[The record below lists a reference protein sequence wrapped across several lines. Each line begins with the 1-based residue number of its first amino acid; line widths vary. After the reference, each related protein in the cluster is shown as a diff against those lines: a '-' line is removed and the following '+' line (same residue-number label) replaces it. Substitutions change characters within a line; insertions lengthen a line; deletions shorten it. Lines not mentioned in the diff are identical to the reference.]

1 MEELKKVSYE
11 AGVTTH
17 TDVRNAINDNI
28 DKETKNFGILEKI
41 PYVIA
46 KGDTITGFSKES
58 AKAKMEELGVKALY
72 HIQGTCDSEGIL
84 NKDGIIPELIMVKWY
99 YDENGDVVSE
109 SNNYGTRVA
118 IWDIESDFSSA
129 ISQYVRM
136 YTGSLVFLAMNVRFA
151 PVVKIGSMNS
161 EDSEGKKMVGIGTF
175 TWDSDGNGVLRLATG
190 TKTIKKEYTVDGATN
205 SLQLKS
211 ITPKKSGYDV
221 IDDITDEE
229 YKALKDSIKTAQV
242 TGTDAKNLANTAQ
255 QTANEVARIQ
265 ALTPSGTIPFDTVH
279 EDGLTLESLDYDLEP
294 VDLDADV
301 VLGVT
306 VELYPSA
313 TTGDKMRAK
322 GVFVANLTLKGTP
335 SSRRALNWKA
345 SAKYGVQ
352 DSRQYNN
359 ATRTGDATGYITDEN
374 FGQNGGIVHGNL
386 FWCKADKKV
395 YHYTTSTT
403 NNYGVFVEP
412 DAGQALKDAEE
423 AKNLSKKTPYYI
435 NVKDILQEGG
445 SIYDTDKVKSK
456 LQELGVDSIF
466 SIKGAYSESVIV
478 GSNTMQK
485 EIIITRYY
493 LNEDGEVKSEQ
504 IAFGTRVRL
513 TDIESDFTGPISDY
527 VKQLVFNDLVPF
539 AIDRC
544 APVYVTTKDGVAGI
558 GSFTWDSKGTGVLK
572 ISSIGKDYIK
582 YYDTKEV
589 TLKLTSITPRST
601 GWDVIVDSAED
612 FMKSMFLQFDEV
624 QSPIEMASDNSMGYD
639 IADPDAADSG
649 ITKANI
655 ILAQTVTYNG
665 GTRAKGTFV
674 AQFTTSS
681 GTKYALNWKHSSKLG
696 LADSRYYNNA
706 GANPFTSGTETDPT
720 KYISDDA
727 TFKSTEFRG
736 IRGENTYLCKGT
748 GAVYV
753 RDTQSTE
760 WYKIV
765 IDPSKWVETN

>member
-1 MEELKKVSYE
+1 MEELKKINYE

-17 TDVRNAINDNI
+17 TDVREAINANV
-28 DKETKNFGILEKI
+28 ESQNKNNKSYDESI
-41 PYVIA
+41 
-46 KGDTITGFSKES
+46 TSITG
-58 AKAKMEELGVKALY
+58 ELG
-72 HIQGTCDSEGIL
+72 IMNEGIQQNQNDIAL
-84 NKDGIIPELIMVKWY
+84 NSQSIRTLN
-99 YDENGDVVSE
+99 ENMTKVQSDV
-109 SNNYGTRVA
+109 
-118 IWDIESDFSSA
+118 SSA
-129 ISQYVRM
+129 Q
-136 YTGSLVFLAMNVRFA
+136 
-151 PVVKIGSMNS
+151 
-161 EDSEGKKMVGIGTF
+161 EDADNAQAAAE
-175 TWDSDGNGVLRLATG
+175 
-190 TKTIKKEYTVDGATN
+190 
-205 SLQLKS
+205 
-211 ITPKKSGYDV
+211 
-221 IDDITDEE
+221 
-229 YKALKDSIKTAQV
+229 TAQA
-242 TGTDAKNLANTAQ
+242 TGTDAKNTANTAQ

-265 ALTPSGTIPFDTVH
+265 ALTQSGTIPFDTVH
-279 EDGLTLESLDYDLEP
+279 EDGLTLESLDYDLDP

-313 TTGDKMRAK
+313 STEDKMRAK

-403 NNYGVFVEP
+403 NNYGVFVNPADNDVLMKGYKFVGIITDNDIRNNIDSILQKNGNQPIWGLSQAYYESDESP
-412 DAGQALKDAEE
+412 EYSGNVFVSVDKDKKVKYYSTADFVSIDNIEDIDNEIVGKYIEKITWMGYGLLAGFRVLV
-423 AKNLSKKTPYYI
+423 LSGDVAGNGILIPNYITQKWLLIVFTYEGIVYKYYNI
-435 NVKDILQEGG
+435 VGDTGISPVKQGYDILP
-445 SIYDTDKVKSK
+445 
-456 LQELGVDSIF
+456 
-466 SIKGAYSESVIV
+466 YS
-478 GSNTMQK
+478 Q
-485 EIIITRYY
+485 
-493 LNEDGEVKSEQ
+493 
-504 IAFGTRVRL
+504 A
-513 TDIESDFTGPISDY
+513 
-527 VKQLVFNDLVPF
+527 
-539 AIDRC
+539 
-544 APVYVTTKDGVAGI
+544 
-558 GSFTWDSKGTGVLK
+558 
-572 ISSIGKDYIK
+572 
-582 YYDTKEV
+582 
-589 TLKLTSITPRST
+589 
-601 GWDVIVDSAED
+601 DSAED

-624 QSPIEMASDNSMGYD
+624 QSTIEMASDNSMGYD

-655 ILAQTVTYNG
+655 ILAQTVTDNG
-665 GTRAKGTFV
+665 GTRAKGTFI
-674 AQFTTSS
+674 AQFTTAS

-720 KYISDDA
+720 KYITDDA

-760 WYKIV
+760 WYKVV
-765 IDPSKWVETN
+765 IDPRMWVESN

>member
-1 MEELKKVSYE
+1 MEELKKINYE

-17 TDVRNAINDNI
+17 TDVREAINANV
-28 DKETKNFGILEKI
+28 ESQNKNNKSYDESI
-41 PYVIA
+41 
-46 KGDTITGFSKES
+46 TSITGK
-58 AKAKMEELGVKALY
+58 LG
-72 HIQGTCDSEGIL
+72 IMNEGIQQNQNDIAL
-84 NKDGIIPELIMVKWY
+84 NSQSIRTLN
-99 YDENGDVVSE
+99 ENMTKVQSDV
-109 SNNYGTRVA
+109 
-118 IWDIESDFSSA
+118 SSA
-129 ISQYVRM
+129 Q
-136 YTGSLVFLAMNVRFA
+136 
-151 PVVKIGSMNS
+151 
-161 EDSEGKKMVGIGTF
+161 EDADNAQAAAE
-175 TWDSDGNGVLRLATG
+175 
-190 TKTIKKEYTVDGATN
+190 
-205 SLQLKS
+205 
-211 ITPKKSGYDV
+211 
-221 IDDITDEE
+221 
-229 YKALKDSIKTAQV
+229 TAQA
-242 TGTDAKNLANTAQ
+242 TGTDAKNTANTAQ

-265 ALTPSGTIPFDTVH
+265 ALTPSGTIPFDAVH
-279 EDGLTLESLDYDLEP
+279 DDGLTLESLDYDLEP

-313 TTGDKMRAK
+313 TTGEKMRAK

-335 SSRRALNWKA
+335 SSRMALNWKA

-423 AKNLSKKTPYYI
+423 AKNLSKKIPYYI
-435 NVKDILQEGG
+435 NQGSEKVDKDFA
-445 SIYDTDKVKSK
+445 SAKMD
-456 LQELGVDSIF
+456 ELGVDSILIASGRISSKTVQDDGLLGDVSF
-466 SIKGAYSESVIV
+466 VHWSRTGDEDTTSETISF
-478 GSNTMQK
+478 GSKLM
-485 EIIITRYY
+485 IH
-493 LNEDGEVKSEQ
+493 
-504 IAFGTRVRL
+504 
-513 TDIESDFTGPISDY
+513 DIENIPPKLINEYRSYFSKEEFLFALKTNCVPIFLGYSSKAASA
-527 VKQLVFNDLVPF
+527 V
-539 AIDRC
+539 
-544 APVYVTTKDGVAGI
+544 GI
-558 GSFTWDSKGTGVLK
+558 GSFTWDISSGNTSDGVLK
-572 ISSIGKDYIK
+572 ISYLGKDFIK
-582 YYDTKEV
+582 YYKVIENTFSGV
-589 TLKLTSITPRST
+589 INITPKNT

-612 FMKSMFLQFDEV
+612 FRKSMFLQFDEV
-624 QSPIEMASDNSMGYD
+624 QSTITMASDNSMGYD

-665 GTRAKGTFV
+665 RTRSKGTFV

-720 KYISDDA
+720 KYITDDA

-736 IRGENTYLCKGT
+736 IRGENTYLCTGT

-760 WYKIV
+760 WYKVV
-765 IDPSKWVETN
+765 IDPRMWVESN

>member
-1 MEELKKVSYE
+1 MEELKKINYE

-17 TDVRNAINDNI
+17 KDVRETINANVDAQNKKNLSYDGSI
-28 DKETKNFGILEKI
+28 ETLTKGLEK
-41 PYVIA
+41 A
-46 KGDTITGFSKES
+46 N
-58 AKAKMEELGVKALY
+58 
-72 HIQGTCDSEGIL
+72 EGIQTNQVDIARDHQTL
-84 NKDGIIPELIMVKWY
+84 NTVSANVTKLQS
-99 YDENGDVVSE
+99 DV
-109 SNNYGTRVA
+109 
-118 IWDIESDFSSA
+118 SSA
-129 ISQYVRM
+129 Q
-136 YTGSLVFLAMNVRFA
+136 
-151 PVVKIGSMNS
+151 
-161 EDSEGKKMVGIGTF
+161 EDADNAQAAAE
-175 TWDSDGNGVLRLATG
+175 
-190 TKTIKKEYTVDGATN
+190 
-205 SLQLKS
+205 
-211 ITPKKSGYDV
+211 
-221 IDDITDEE
+221 
-229 YKALKDSIKTAQV
+229 TAQA
-242 TGTDAKNLANTAQ
+242 TGTDAKNTANTAQ

-403 NNYGVFVEP
+403 NTYGVFVNPADNDVLMKGYKYVGIITDNDIRNNIDSILQKNGNQPIWGLSQAYYESDESP
-412 DAGQALKDAEE
+412 RYSGNVFVSVDKDKKVKYYSTADFFAISDIENIDTDRLSDFIDKLMWAGYGASSLIKILLFSDIGAGTGYFLSDLNDSKNYKLVVFLYNGLLYKDYVASENE
-423 AKNLSKKTPYYI
+423 ITP
-435 NVKDILQEGG
+435 VKQGYDILP
-445 SIYDTDKVKSK
+445 
-456 LQELGVDSIF
+456 
-466 SIKGAYSESVIV
+466 YS
-478 GSNTMQK
+478 Q
-485 EIIITRYY
+485 
-493 LNEDGEVKSEQ
+493 
-504 IAFGTRVRL
+504 A
-513 TDIESDFTGPISDY
+513 
-527 VKQLVFNDLVPF
+527 
-539 AIDRC
+539 
-544 APVYVTTKDGVAGI
+544 
-558 GSFTWDSKGTGVLK
+558 
-572 ISSIGKDYIK
+572 
-582 YYDTKEV
+582 
-589 TLKLTSITPRST
+589 
-601 GWDVIVDSAED
+601 DSAED
-612 FMKSMFLQFDEV
+612 FMKSMLLQFDEV
-624 QSPIEMASDNSMGYD
+624 QSTIEMASDNSMGYD
-639 IADPDAADSG
+639 IADPDAANSG

-665 GTRAKGTFV
+665 GTRAKGTFI
-674 AQFTTSS
+674 AQFTTAS

-720 KYISDDA
+720 KYITDDA
-727 TFKSTEFRG
+727 TFKSIEFRG

-760 WYKIV
+760 WYKVV
-765 IDPSKWVETN
+765 IDPRMWVESN

>member
-1 MEELKKVSYE
+1 MEELKKINYE

-17 TDVRNAINDNI
+17 KDVREAINANV
-28 DKETKNFGILEKI
+28 ESQNKNNKSYDESI
-41 PYVIA
+41 
-46 KGDTITGFSKES
+46 TNITGEI
-58 AKAKMEELGVKALY
+58 GVMN
-72 HIQGTCDSEGIL
+72 EGIQQNQDDIARDHQTL
-84 NKDGIIPELIMVKWY
+84 NTVSANVTKLQS
-99 YDENGDVVSE
+99 DV
-109 SNNYGTRVA
+109 
-118 IWDIESDFSSA
+118 SSA
-129 ISQYVRM
+129 QEAADHAQEAAE
-136 YTGSLVFLAMNVRFA
+136 TAQ
-151 PVVKIGSMNS
+151 
-161 EDSEGKKMVGIGTF
+161 
-175 TWDSDGNGVLRLATG
+175 ATG
-190 TKTIKKEYTVDGATN
+190 TE
-205 SLQLKS
+205 
-211 ITPKKSGYDV
+211 
-221 IDDITDEE
+221 
-229 YKALKDSIKTAQV
+229 
-242 TGTDAKNLANTAQ
+242 AKNTANTAQ
-255 QTANEVARIQ
+255 QTAKEVARIQ
-265 ALTPSGTIPFDTVH
+265 TLTPSGTIPFDAVH

-403 NNYGVFVEP
+403 NNYGVFVNPADNDVLMKGYKFVGMLTEEDTNNKNIGTTLQKYGNQP
-412 DAGQALKDAEE
+412 IWGFIGGFSELERLEDRNYITGRLIVKIDKNKNATYLLDNEALFVSELE
-423 AKNLSKKTPYYI
+423 NLALVSK
-435 NVKDILQEGG
+435 V
-445 SIYDTDKVKSK
+445 
-456 LQELGVDSIF
+456 
-466 SIKGAYSESVIV
+466 
-478 GSNTMQK
+478 
-485 EIIITRYY
+485 
-493 LNEDGEVKSEQ
+493 
-504 IAFGTRVRL
+504 
-513 TDIESDFTGPISDY
+513 
-527 VKQLVFNDLVPF
+527 
-539 AIDRC
+539 
-544 APVYVTTKDGVAGI
+544 
-558 GSFTWDSKGTGVLK
+558 
-572 ISSIGKDYIK
+572 ISSIVNANLERYFFAATVIK
-582 YYDTKEV
+582 VFIFESNIVGTGYLIPKKALDVFELAAFTNKGILHKEYKV
-589 TLKLTSITPRST
+589 SGGIQTDDFSITPVKQGYDILPYSQA
-601 GWDVIVDSAED
+601 DSAED

-624 QSPIEMASDNSMGYD
+624 QSTIEMASGNSMGYD
-639 IADPDAADSG
+639 IADPDDADSG

-674 AQFTTSS
+674 AQFTTAS

-720 KYISDDA
+720 KYITDDA

-753 RDTQSTE
+753 RDTQQTR
-760 WYKIV
+760 WYKVV
-765 IDPSKWVETN
+765 IDPSMWAESN

>member
-1 MEELKKVSYE
+1 MEELKKISYE

-17 TDVRNAINDNI
+17 KDVREAINANVDSQNNNN
-28 DKETKNFGILEKI
+28 KSYEES
-41 PYVIA
+41 
-46 KGDTITGFSKES
+46 ITSITD
-58 AKAKMEELGVKALY
+58 ELGVM
-72 HIQGTCDSEGIL
+72 SEGIQQNQKDIAL
-84 NKDGIIPELIMVKWY
+84 NSQSIRTLN
-99 YDENGDVVSE
+99 ENMTKVQQDV
-109 SNNYGTRVA
+109 
-118 IWDIESDFSSA
+118 SSA
-129 ISQYVRM
+129 Q
-136 YTGSLVFLAMNVRFA
+136 
-151 PVVKIGSMNS
+151 
-161 EDSEGKKMVGIGTF
+161 EDADNAQAAAETAQ
-175 TWDSDGNGVLRLATG
+175 TTG
-190 TKTIKKEYTVDGATN
+190 TE
-205 SLQLKS
+205 
-211 ITPKKSGYDV
+211 
-221 IDDITDEE
+221 
-229 YKALKDSIKTAQV
+229 
-242 TGTDAKNLANTAQ
+242 AKNLANTAQ
-255 QTANEVARIQ
+255 QTANEVARLQ
-265 ALTPSGTIPFDTVH
+265 ALTPSGTIPFDAVH

-313 TTGDKMRAK
+313 STGDKMRAK

-403 NNYGVFVEP
+403 NNYGVFAEP

-423 AKNLSKKTPYYI
+423 AKNLSKKIPYYI
-435 NVKDILQEGG
+435 NQGSETADKDFAIAKM
-445 SIYDTDKVKSK
+445 D
-456 LQELGVDSIF
+456 ELGVDSILIA
-466 SIKGAYSESVIV
+466 SGRISSKTV
-478 GSNTMQK
+478 GGDGLLGDVSYVHWSRTGD
-485 EIIITRYY
+485 
-493 LNEDGEVKSEQ
+493 EDPKSET
-504 IAFGTRVRL
+504 IRFGTKL
-513 TDIESDFTGPISDY
+513 MIHDIENIPAELINEYRNKFSTEEFLFAT
-527 VKQLVFNDLVPF
+527 KTNFVPVCLGYSSIN
-539 AIDRC
+539 A
-544 APVYVTTKDGVAGI
+544 AGAVGI
-558 GSFTWDSKGTGVLK
+558 GSFTWDISGGNTRDGALK
-572 ISSIGKDYIK
+572 VSYLGKDYIK
-582 YYDTKEV
+582 YYEV
-589 TLKLTSITPRST
+589 TDVNGSVTRITPKNT

-612 FMKSMFLQFDEV
+612 FMKSMFLQFDNV
-624 QSPIEMASDNSMGYD
+624 QSPIAMESDNSMGYD

-674 AQFTTSS
+674 AQFTTAS

-696 LADSRYYNNA
+696 IADSRYYNNA

-760 WYKIV
+760 WSKVV
-765 IDPSKWVETN
+765 IDPALWYEQNS

>member
-1 MEELKKVSYE
+1 MEELKKINYE

-17 TDVRNAINDNI
+17 KDVRETINANVDAQN
-28 DKETKNFGILEKI
+28 KNNESYDESIKS
-41 PYVIA
+41 
-46 KGDTITGFSKES
+46 ITD
-58 AKAKMEELGVKALY
+58 ELGVMN
-72 HIQGTCDSEGIL
+72 EGIQQNQNDIAL
-84 NKDGIIPELIMVKWY
+84 NSQSIRTLN
-99 YDENGDVVSE
+99 ENMTKMQS
-109 SNNYGTRVA
+109 
-118 IWDIESDFSSA
+118 DISSA
-129 ISQYVRM
+129 Q
-136 YTGSLVFLAMNVRFA
+136 
-151 PVVKIGSMNS
+151 
-161 EDSEGKKMVGIGTF
+161 EDADNAQAAAE
-175 TWDSDGNGVLRLATG
+175 
-190 TKTIKKEYTVDGATN
+190 
-205 SLQLKS
+205 
-211 ITPKKSGYDV
+211 
-221 IDDITDEE
+221 
-229 YKALKDSIKTAQV
+229 TAQA
-242 TGTDAKNLANTAQ
+242 TGTDAKNTANTAQ

-265 ALTPSGTIPFDTVH
+265 ALTPSGTIPFDAVH

-374 FGQNGGIVHGNL
+374 FGENGGIVHGNL

-403 NNYGVFVEP
+403 NNYGVFVNP
-412 DAGQALKDAEE
+412 ADNDVLMKGYKFVGIITD
-423 AKNLSKKTPYYI
+423 NDII
-435 NVKDILQEGG
+435 NNIDSILQKNGNQPIWGLSRAYYESDELPRYSGNVLV
-445 SIYDTDKVKSK
+445 SVDKDKTVKY
-456 LQELGVDSIF
+456 
-466 SIKGAYSESVIV
+466 YS
-478 GSNTMQK
+478 TA
-485 EIIITRYY
+485 
-493 LNEDGEVKSEQ
+493 DFFQ
-504 IAFGTRVRL
+504 I
-513 TDIESDFTGPISDY
+513 TDIEHLDFGELTDFIGKLTWAGYGVFSISKILLVSDT
-527 VKQLVFNDLVPF
+527 
-539 AIDRC
+539 
-544 APVYVTTKDGVAGI
+544 GI
-558 GSFTWDSKGTGVLK
+558 GPGYFLFDRDNPNNYKLVVFLYNGILY
-572 ISSIGKDYIK
+572 KDYIGTEDSIIPVK
-582 YYDTKEV
+582 QGYDI
-589 TLKLTSITPRST
+589 LPYSQA
-601 GWDVIVDSAED
+601 DSAED
-612 FMKSMFLQFDEV
+612 FRKSMFLQFDEV
-624 QSPIEMASDNSMGYD
+624 QSTIEMASDNSMGYD

-665 GTRAKGTFV
+665 GTRAKGTFI

-760 WYKIV
+760 WYKVV
-765 IDPSKWVETN
+765 IDPALWFEK